1 MAGSTEP
8 GTVPAAQIAAS
19 LYQALADGDRAR
31 LAELL
36 HPDFEG
42 RTTEG
47 LPLGL
52 GGSYHGPDAMC
63 RDFWGRI
70 ARSYAARAVPSEFCS
85 LPDGRL
91 MVTGRYA
98 GAARTGGALDAEF
111 VHFLTFT
118 DGRIAGLTQLTDS
131 ARWASALAAGPDP
144 ASRPEPGPDLRTGAG
159 PDLRTGAGPDLRT
172 GAGPDLRTG
181 AGADIRAEA
190 APDGSSGYEA
200 ARVCFS
206 VADGLGVIRL
216 NRPAARNA
224 IDEPFAADL
233 HEAVSRCAAE
243 PSVRTLLIC
252 ANGPYFTVGGDIAML
267 AGTEPGGLP
276 EKLRRMTASYHASLQ
291 VLDSLP
297 VPVVA
302 AVHGAVAG
310 GGLGLV
316 YVADIV
322 IAAEGTRFAAG
333 FGGLGLSG
341 DGGGTWF
348 LPRLVGARRAAEFYF
363 SQRVLDAEEAA
374 SWGLIS
380 RVVPAAE
387 LAAEGERTAR
397 QLAQGP
403 TRAWG
408 ETRTLLR
415 RTEETGLSDQLAAET
430 AAQCRTAGTRDA
442 AHAVRSFMAKSR
454 PAFDGR

>member
-8 GTVPAAQIAAS
+8 GNPPAAQIAAD
-19 LYQALADGDRAR
+19 LYQALANGDRAR
-31 LAELL
+31 LTELL

-52 GGSYHGPDAMC
+52 GGSYHGRDAMC

-70 ARSYAARAVPSEFCS
+70 ARSYAARAVPSEYCS

-91 MVTGRYA
+91 MVTGRYT
-98 GAARTGGALDAEF
+98 GTARTGGVLDAEF

-118 DGRIAGLTQLTDS
+118 DGRISGIVQLTDS
-131 ARWASALAAGPDP
+131 ARWASALAAGPVP
-144 ASRPEPGPDLRTGAG
+144 ASPPEPGPPEPG
-159 PDLRTGAGPDLRT
+159 PPEPGP
-172 GAGPDLRTG
+172 GGP
-181 AGADIRAEA
+181 AEPA
-190 APDGSSGYEA
+190 VE
-200 ARVCFS
+200 FS
-206 VADGLGVIRL
+206 LCDGLGVIRL

-224 IDEPFAADL
+224 IDEAFGADL
-233 HEAVSRCAAE
+233 HAAVQHCASDATL
-243 PSVRTLLIC
+243 RALLIC
-252 ANGPYFTVGGDIAML
+252 GNGPSFTVGGDIAML
-267 AGTEPGGLP
+267 AGTESGELP
-276 EKLRRMTASYHASLQ
+276 EKLRRMTTSYHASLQ

-310 GGLGLV
+310 GGLGLMF
-316 YVADIV
+316 VADIV
-322 IAAEGTRFAAG
+322 IAAAGTKFAAG

-363 SQRVLDAEEAA
+363 GQRVLDAEEAA

-380 RVVPAAE
+380 RVVPAAD

-403 TRAWG
+403 TLAWG

-415 RTEETGLSDQLAAET
+415 RTEESTLSDQLAAET
-430 AAQCRTAGTRDA
+430 AAQCRTAATRDA
-442 AHAVRSFMAKSR
+442 AHAITSFMAKSR
-454 PAFDGR
+454 PVFDGH